1 MNTLVSASF
10 TQGQAYRMKFDL
22 HIHTHFSRTKRWGS
36 ASLIE
41 PKQLLDHAVQIGL
54 DGLAVTDHDQID
66 GSRLVAELASHW
78 GLIAIPGVE
87 VSSRG
92 GHILALGVTEIIPK
106 GLSPAETIDR
116 IHEQGGIAVAAHP
129 LNFVV
134 SLRRHEIIS
143 LPLDA
148 LETHNARSPRNRKV
162 ARLHRR
168 LPLGQTGGS
177 DAHSIAEIGGGI
189 TDVPGT
195 FTSYQQILHEIKA
208 DRAHASGLRPR
219 YTQLAR
225 VCLHTVTKQK
235 KEQIKRRIMVR
246 LGFDAA

>member
-1 MNTLVSASF
+1 MEVLVLASF
-10 TQGQAYRMKFDL
+10 TRGRAYRMKFDL
-22 HIHTHFSRTKRWGS
+22 HIHTHFSKTKRWGS

-54 DGLAVTDHDQID
+54 DGLAVTDHDEID
-66 GSRLVAELASHW
+66 GSLLVAELASHW
-78 GLIAIPGVE
+78 GLIAVPGVE

-92 GHILALGVTEIIPK
+92 GHIIALGVTEMIPK
-106 GLSPAETIDR
+106 GLSPADTIDR
-116 IHEQGGIAVAAHP
+116 IHELGGIAVAAHP

-134 SLRRHEIIS
+134 SLRRHEIIG

-148 LETHNARSPRNRKV
+148 LETHNARSPSNRK
-162 ARLHRR
+162 ASRLHRR

-177 DAHSIAEIGGGI
+177 DAHSIDEIGGGI
-189 TDVPGT
+189 TEVPGT

-208 DRAHASGLRPR
+208 DRAYSTCHPPR

-225 VCLHTVTKQK
+225 ACLHTVTTQK
-235 KEQIKRRIMVR
+235 KDQIRRRIMVR